1 MIARRIARQELL
13 CGQQL
18 CRYTSTRAR
27 ESLVDDS
34 FQVRTTHTHSRYSK
48 MLKPTTT
55 ASFRLHN
62 NAQFCYGL
70 SRATFF
76 HTYRALERPLAESAV
91 IHRKSLES
99 QDQAQASPQCLSR
112 LPTMNLLRNLILGA
126 WFSSPLLFKPGLSI
140 MRTIA
145 NSHSPILNPDKNPL
159 IGAVVKLLIY
169 NHFCAGTNKK
179 EIDRTKV
186 EAKQIGFSGIIL
198 CYGKETGV
206 ADIDGSQA
214 GSERLMAEVAQWRD
228 GNLKTLDMIGK
239 GDWVGM
245 K

>member
-1 MIARRIARQELL
+1 
-13 CGQQL
+13 
-18 CRYTSTRAR
+18 
-27 ESLVDDS
+27 
-34 FQVRTTHTHSRYSK
+34 
-48 MLKPTTT
+48 
-55 ASFRLHN
+55 
-62 NAQFCYGL
+62 
-70 SRATFF
+70 
-76 HTYRALERPLAESAV
+76 
-91 IHRKSLES
+91 
-99 QDQAQASPQCLSR
+99 
-112 LPTMNLLRNLILGA
+112 MNLLRNLILGA

-145 NSHSPILNPDKNPL
+145 NSHSPVLNPDKNPL
-159 IGAVVKLLIY
+159 VGAVVKLLIY

-214 GSERLMAEVAQWRD
+214 GGERLATEVAQWRD
-228 GNLKTLDMIGK
+228 GNIETLNMIGK

>member
-1 MIARRIARQELL
+1 
-13 CGQQL
+13 
-18 CRYTSTRAR
+18 
-27 ESLVDDS
+27 
-34 FQVRTTHTHSRYSK
+34 
-48 MLKPTTT
+48 MLKPIVTRSRLQNRILLHHGLAQA
-55 ASFRLHN
+55 ASLHI
-62 NAQFCYGL
+62 
-70 SRATFF
+70 SRV
-76 HTYRALERPLAESAV
+76 LKRPLAETTLL
-91 IHRKSLES
+91 HRKNIGS
-99 QDQAQASPQCLSR
+99 QDQTHPNPQCLSR
-112 LPTMNLLRNLILGA
+112 LPIMNLLRNLILGA

-145 NSHSPILNPDKNPL
+145 NSHSPLLNPDVNPI
-159 IGAVVKLLIY
+159 IGRVVKLLIY

-198 CYGKETGV
+198 CYGKETGA
-206 ADIDGSQA
+206 ADIDSSQA
-214 GSERLMAEVAQWRD
+214 GSERLQAEVARWRD

>member
-1 MIARRIARQELL
+1 MF
-13 CGQQL
+13 
-18 CRYTSTRAR
+18 ST
-27 ESLVDDS
+27 
-34 FQVRTTHTHSRYSK
+34 VRNMPSCQSK
-48 MLKPTTT
+48 MLSPTTT
-55 ASFRLHN
+55 TRFSVHKRALIC
-62 NAQFCYGL
+62 NAFAQTT
-70 SRATFF
+70 SF
-76 HTYRALERPLAESAV
+76 HTYRALKRPLAETTI

-126 WFSSPLLFKPGLSI
+126 WFSSPLLFKPGLNI

-159 IGAVVKLLIY
+159 VGAVVKLLIY

-198 CYGKETGV
+198 CYGRETGV
-206 ADIDGSQA
+206 GDINDSQA
-214 GSERLMAEVAQWRD
+214 GSERSQAEVAQWRD
-228 GNLKTLDMIGK
+228 GNLRTLDMIGK

>member
-1 MIARRIARQELL
+1 MP
-13 CGQQL
+13 
-18 CRYTSTRAR
+18 
-27 ESLVDDS
+27 
-34 FQVRTTHTHSRYSK
+34 
-48 MLKPTTT
+48 KPTTI
-55 ASFRLHN
+55 ASLRPHRR
-62 NAQFCYGL
+62 AVPCYGL
-70 SRATFF
+70 AQVTSF
-76 HTYRALERPLAESAV
+76 HTYASLKRPLAETTV

-112 LPTMNLLRNLILGA
+112 LPTTNLLRNLILGA

-179 EIDRTKV
+179 EIDRTKM

-198 CYGKETGV
+198 CYGRETGV
-206 ADIDGSQA
+206 GDINDSQA
-214 GSERLMAEVAQWRD
+214 GNERLLGEVAQWRD
-228 GNLKTLDMIGK
+228 GNLRTLDMIGK